1 MKRRGRIDIIADM
14 LTASLHGAKK
24 THIMNRSNLN
34 FKLLSSYLGIILSAG
49 LLTFD
54 SAEDTY
60 FVTEKGKNFISG
72 FSDYKQHLHEAVN
85 KMNVVRAKKR
95 RLEEMC
101 FPKKSFND
109 LERLAKI
116 VAAE

>member
-1 MKRRGRIDIIADM
+1 MKRRGRIDIVADM

-34 FKLLSSYLGIILSAG
+34 FKLLSSYLRIILSAG

-54 SAEDTY
+54 SEEDTY

-72 FSDYKQHLHEAVN
+72 FSDYKQHLHKAVS
-85 KMNVVRAKKR
+85 KMNVVRTKKR

-101 FPKKSFND
+101 FPKKSCND
-109 LERLAKI
+109 LERWVEIAS
-116 VAAE
+116 AE